1 MSYARNPI
9 MAGLQVQ
16 GFSNFHG
23 QPPSPKNTI
32 ANDYNICYH
41 KMVKTKHRKTLVDL
55 FTKPT
60 TAGIRFSDIE
70 GLIVALGGEVREG
83 SGSRVALRLGDA
95 VKHAH
100 RPHPGKEAK
109 KYQVE
114 EIRAWLEQQGVTP

>member
-1 MSYARNPI
+1 
-9 MAGLQVQ
+9 
-16 GFSNFHG
+16 
-23 QPPSPKNTI
+23 
-32 ANDYNICYH
+32 
-41 KMVKTKHRKTLVDL
+41 MVKTKHRKTLVDL

-60 TAGIRFSDIE
+60 MAGIRFPDIE

-83 SGSRVALRLGDA
+83 SGSRMALCLGDA